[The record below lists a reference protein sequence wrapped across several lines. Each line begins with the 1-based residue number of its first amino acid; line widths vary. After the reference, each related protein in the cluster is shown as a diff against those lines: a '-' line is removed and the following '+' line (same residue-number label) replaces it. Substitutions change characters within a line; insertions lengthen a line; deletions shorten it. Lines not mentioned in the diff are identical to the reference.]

1 MYEYQRNTDLSD
13 FNVNINTQDWHFPKK
28 YFKSVGYTV
37 DGFKF
42 LFPKVKTAI
51 SDILNSTKN
60 LLNIENGLEEAS
72 NSFNSE
78 LFFSTK
84 ENIKDKIAQYN
95 DFPTKHFVNKSY
107 FFMIRVI

>member
-13 FNVNINTQDWHFPKK
+13 FNVNTNTQDWHFPKK

-42 LFPKVKTAI
+42 SFPKAKTAI
-51 SDILNSTKN
+51 SDILNPTKN

-72 NSFNSE
+72 NSFSSE
-78 LFFSTK
+78 LFSLLK
-84 ENIKDKIAQYN
+84 K
-95 DFPTKHFVNKSY
+95 V
-107 FFMIRVI
+107 